1 MTTSSHLPLS
11 SALPKSGVRN
21 HHGRPADL
29 ELMCI
34 QDETGHCL
42 SVSWPEA
49 SRYGI
54 TTEQVLGDM
63 ADASFQ
69 PINPPLYL
77 SYVRSVLDSLNPL
90 KVDYPFQAQG
100 QYVLMSLTISPH
112 LPVSQHVRRVVVTG
126 GVCRVV
132 SEQEAIAS
140 AQKPARPATGD
151 CEQDYQMRLAQAAWD
166 IRRTLDIE
174 TIWQKTVDGLGTALD
189 AVRCLIY
196 PYQPGVQELEATA
209 EYYSASLA
217 PLPACCLKLAQEPQL
232 SGTITTLTPALYTQ
246 TGRGCDVAGCQAI
259 AIPTIYQD
267 EANGLIVIWQ
277 AGHAQPLKPQEVTF
291 LQEFA
296 RQIGTGIAHA
306 TLFAESRD
314 LTVDLLQAN
323 EQLTKKH
330 SELEEAHKQA
340 EEASRLKSEFLAN
353 TSHELRTPLNAMIG
367 FLKLVMDGM
376 ADDPE
381 EQEEFINEAYRSA
394 VHLLNIINDI
404 LDIARIEAGKM
415 QLEMNP
421 VTLDDLLTDVENFTR
436 TQAEQKTLR
445 YEILTPATRDRV
457 VLYGNYQRLLQ
468 VLLNLVGN
476 AIKFTHEGGITISAD
491 VEEGQQDVNRPRM
504 VKLGVADTGI
514 GVSLEDQDKLFQSFS
529 QVDGSR
535 TRRFGG
541 SGLGLVISQKLVEA
555 MGGVVNFFSM
565 GEGLGSTVTFTVPL
579 YQEPVMVD
587 NPE

>member
-11 SALPKSGVRN
+11 SATRSEASSRCGETS
-21 HHGRPADL
+21 DL
-29 ELMCI
+29 ELAFI
-34 QDETGHCL
+34 QEESGRYLSFSWLDATGYDL
-42 SVSWPEA
+42 DA
-49 SRYGI
+49 S
-54 TTEQVLGDM
+54 QVLGDL
-63 ADASFQ
+63 AEAPFQ
-69 PINPPLYL
+69 PANVSLYL
-77 SYVRSVLDSLNPL
+77 HHLRCVLNTLTPL
-90 KVDYPFQAQG
+90 EVDYPFCVHG
-100 QYVLMSLTISPH
+100 QYLLLALSISPH
-112 LPVSQHVRRVVVTG
+112 LSTNRQARRVVVTG
-126 GVCRVV
+126 SVRQ
-132 SEQEAIAS
+132 SLTEQEAIAICHS
-140 AQKPARPATGD
+140 PGRLVGAG
-151 CEQDYQMRLAQAAWD
+151 CEQHYQARLARAAWD

-174 TIWQKTVDGLGTALD
+174 TIWQKTADGLGSALD
-189 AVRCLIY
+189 AVKCLIY
-196 PYQPGVQELEATA
+196 PCRPGCQEL
-209 EYYSASLA
+209 SAAAAYHA
-217 PLPACCLKLAQEPQL
+217 PPIEFLEQEPLQL
-232 SGTITTLTPALYTQ
+232 SQEPHLLEAISTLTPVFYSESASD
-246 TGRGCDVAGCQAI
+246 CDEAACGVI
-259 AIPTIYQD
+259 AVPTVYQD

-277 AGHAQPLKPQEVTF
+277 ANRAQQLNPQEIAFV
-291 LQEFA
+291 QEFA
-296 RQIGTGIAHA
+296 QQIGTGIAHA

-314 LTVDLLQAN
+314 LAVELLQVN
-323 EQLTKKH
+323 EQLLKKH
-330 SELEEAHKQA
+330 SELEEAHQQA

-367 FLKLVMDGM
+367 FLKLVLDGM

-421 VTLDDLLTDVENFTR
+421 VTLDELLTDVENFTR
-436 TQAEQKTLR
+436 TQAEQKNLF
-445 YEILTPATRDRV
+445 YEILTPATRDRI

-476 AIKFTHEGGITISAD
+476 SIKFTHEGGITISAD
-491 VEEGQQDVNRPRM
+491 VEENQQDVARSRM

-565 GEGLGSTVTFTVPL
+565 GEGLGSTVTFTIPL

-587 NPE
+587 SQE

>member
-1 MTTSSHLPLS
+1 MPLS
-11 SALPKSGVRN
+11 SARAEAPNRCGS
-21 HHGRPADL
+21 ASDL
-29 ELMCI
+29 ELTFI
-34 QDETGHCL
+34 QDEAGRYLTFF
-42 SVSWPEA
+42 WAEA
-49 SRYGI
+49 SRYGL
-54 TTEQVLGDM
+54 EVGQVLGHL
-63 ADASFQ
+63 AESPFQ
-69 PINPPLYL
+69 PVNVGFYMQHLCCVLENLTPLEIEYPFL
-77 SYVRSVLDSLNPL
+77 AQGRYVLLSLNFSPL
-90 KVDYPFQAQG
+90 LSINRKN
-100 QYVLMSLTISPH
+100 S
-112 LPVSQHVRRVVVTG
+112 RVVVTG
-126 GVCRVV
+126 RVCRALG
-132 SEQEAIAS
+132 EQEAIAICH
-140 AQKPARPATGD
+140 APARLTTQG
-151 CEQDYQMRLAQAAWD
+151 CEQYYQARLAQVAWD

-174 TIWQKTVDGLGTALD
+174 TIWQKTVDGLGSALD

-196 PYQPGVQELEATA
+196 PCRPGCEELEAVA
-209 EYYSASLA
+209 EYYDPSLQ
-217 PLPACCLKLAQEPQL
+217 PLQQRSIQL
-232 SGTITTLTPALYTQ
+232 SEEPRLLESLSTRTPMFYAEDSDNDAV
-246 TGRGCDVAGCQAI
+246 GGVI
-259 AIPTIYQD
+259 AVPTVYQN
-267 EANGLIVIWQ
+267 EANGLIVVRQ
-277 AGHAQPLKPQEVTF
+277 LNSEQLRPQEIAF
-291 LQEFA
+291 IQEFA
-296 RQIGTGIAHA
+296 QQVGTGIAHA

-314 LTVDLLQAN
+314 LAVELLQVN
-323 EQLTKKH
+323 EQLLKKH

-367 FLKLVMDGM
+367 FLKLVLDGM

-381 EQEEFINEAYRSA
+381 EQQEFINEAYRSA

-421 VTLDDLLTDVENFTR
+421 VTLDELLTDVENFTR
-436 TQAEQKTLR
+436 TQAEQKDLY
-445 YEILTPATRDRV
+445 YEILTPATRDRI

-468 VLLNLVGN
+468 VLLNLIGN
-476 AIKFTHEGGITISAD
+476 AIKFTHEGGITITAD
-491 VEEGQQDVNRPRM
+491 VEESQQEGSRSRM

-587 NPE
+587 SQE